1 MSGFDFLGSLPA
13 IAPEAGLTILA
24 MVILFM
30 DVYLAG
36 ERRRNIAWV
45 TVIGLVLL
53 ALTPLVWGPPAD
65 AASQLAW
72 GGMVRHDTLAQIF
85 RVMIL
90 LGAALTALMSMDT
103 KSHGRQG
110 EFYLILVVATLG
122 ACLVSAAADLIM
134 LFLGLETLSIPLYI
148 LAAFRRDDVR
158 SAESGMKYFL
168 FGAFASALM
177 LFGLSI
183 LYGFSGQ
190 TSIYALAEVLP
201 AASGEAV
208 LPVLAALT
216 LVVVGFGFKIGAA
229 PFHFWTPDMYEG
241 APTPVTA
248 FVSVAS
254 KAASF
259 ALLVRFLIAVF
270 PQGLVIGG
278 HEIQAFWVSLAAL
291 MAVISMTLGNVLA
304 LSQRNIKRLLAYSSI
319 AQAGYALI
327 GVAAIQSQ
335 TEQGVAS
342 VGFYLFMYTFTNLL
356 AFAVV
361 VIFSEATGSETIA
374 DLAGLNRRSPWLAL
388 MMTIALL
395 SLGGIPPTAGFF
407 GKFFLFNAAVQAD
420 LTWLAIVGVLNA
432 IVALYYYLIVIKVM
446 YVDRSADDDQ
456 PIALSR
462 VSGWVLAVP
471 ALAVLLLG
479 TVAAQPVFEW
489 AVRGAVALF
498 QG

>member
-1 MSGFDFLGSLPA
+1 MAGFDFLGSLPA
-13 IAPEAGLTILA
+13 IVPEVGLTILA
-24 MVILFM
+24 IIILFL
-30 DVYLAG
+30 DVYLPG

-45 TVIGLVLL
+45 TVLGLLLL
-53 ALTPLVWGPPAD
+53 AVTPLVWAPPAD
-65 AASQLAW
+65 PASQLVW

-90 LGAALTALMSMDT
+90 LGAALTALMSIDT
-103 KSHGRQG
+103 KAHGRQG

-122 ACLVSAAADLIM
+122 ACLVSAAADLVM
-134 LFLGLETLSIPLYI
+134 VFLGLETLSIPLYI
-148 LAAFRRDDVR
+148 LTAFRRDDLR

-270 PQGLVIGG
+270 PQSLVVGG

-327 GVAAIQSQ
+327 GVVAIQSQ

-361 VIFSEATGSETIA
+361 VFFSEATGSETIA

-446 YVDRSADDDQ
+446 YVDRSADEDQ

-462 VSGWVLAVP
+462 ASGW
-471 ALAVLLLG
+471 ALALPGLVVLLLG

-489 AVRGAVALF
+489 AVQGALALF
-498 QG
+498 QA

>member
-1 MSGFDFLGSLPA
+1 MAGFDFLGSLPA
-13 IAPEAGLTILA
+13 IVPEVGLTILA
-24 MVILFM
+24 IVILFL
-30 DVYLAG
+30 DVYLPG

-45 TVIGLVLL
+45 TVLGLLLL
-53 ALTPLVWGPPAD
+53 AATPLVWAPPAD
-65 AASQLAW
+65 PADQLVW

-90 LGAALTALMSMDT
+90 LGAALTALMSIDT
-103 KSHGRQG
+103 KAHGRQG

-122 ACLVSAAADLIM
+122 ACLVSAAADLVM
-134 LFLGLETLSIPLYI
+134 VFLGLETLSIPLYI
-148 LAAFRRDDVR
+148 LAAFRRDDLR

-270 PQGLVIGG
+270 PQSLVVGG

-361 VIFSEATGSETIA
+361 VFFSEATGSETIA

-446 YVDRSADDDQ
+446 YVDRSADDDR

-462 VSGWVLAVP
+462 ASGWALALP
-471 ALAVLLLG
+471 GLAVLLMG

-489 AVRGAVALF
+489 AVQGALALF
-498 QG
+498 QA